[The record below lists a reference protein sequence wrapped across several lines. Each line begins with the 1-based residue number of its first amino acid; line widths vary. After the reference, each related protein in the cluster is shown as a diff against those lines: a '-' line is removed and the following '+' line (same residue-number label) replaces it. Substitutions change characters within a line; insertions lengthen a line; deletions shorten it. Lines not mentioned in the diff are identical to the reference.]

1 MEQEFNN
8 IINENKINKIN
19 DHIYLTNKQI
29 EVLNNHQINYQD
41 CHDLKELL
49 FLMDDIDDEEI
60 DEIAIDISELN
71 YYQYTNK

>member
-8 IINENKINKIN
+8 IINDNKINKIN

-29 EVLNNHQINYQD
+29 EVLNNHQVNYQN

-60 DEIAIDISELN
+60 DEIAMDISELN

>member
-8 IINENKINKIN
+8 LINDNKINKIN

-41 CHDLKELL
+41 CNDLKELL

-60 DEIAIDISELN
+60 DEIALEISELD

>member
-19 DHIYLTNKQI
+19 EHIYLTNKQI

-60 DEIAIDISELN
+60 DEIAMDISELN

>member
-8 IINENKINKIN
+8 LINDNKINKIN
-19 DHIYLTNKQI
+19 GHIYLTNKQI

-60 DEIAIDISELN
+60 DEIAMDISELN

>member
-8 IINENKINKIN
+8 LINENKINKIN

-29 EVLNNHQINYQD
+29 EVLNNHQVNYQD

-49 FLMDDIDDEEI
+49 FLIDDIDDEEI
-60 DEIAIDISELN
+60 DEIALEISELD
-71 YYQYTNK
+71 YYQYTKK

>member
-19 DHIYLTNKQI
+19 EHIYLTNKQI

-49 FLMDDIDDEEI
+49 FLIDDIDDEEI

>member
-8 IINENKINKIN
+8 LINDNKINKIN

-60 DEIAIDISELN
+60 DEIALEISELD

>member
-8 IINENKINKIN
+8 IINDNKINKIN

-60 DEIAIDISELN
+60 DEIAMDISELN

>member
-60 DEIAIDISELN
+60 DEIAMDISELN

>member
-49 FLMDDIDDEEI
+49 FLIDDIDDEEI
-60 DEIAIDISELN
+60 DEIAMDISELN

>member
-1 MEQEFNN
+1 MEREFNN
-8 IINENKINKIN
+8 IINDNKINKIN

>member
-8 IINENKINKIN
+8 IINENQINKIN

-60 DEIAIDISELN
+60 DEIAMDISELN

>member
-8 IINENKINKIN
+8 IINDNKINKIN

-29 EVLNNHQINYQD
+29 EVLNNHQVNYQD

-49 FLMDDIDDEEI
+49 FLIDDIDDEEI
-60 DEIAIDISELN
+60 DEIAMDISELN

>member
-19 DHIYLTNKQI
+19 DSIYLTNKQI
-29 EVLNNHQINYQD
+29 EVLQNHQIAYQN

-49 FLMDDIDDEEI
+49 FLIDDIDDEEI
-60 DEIAIDISELN
+60 EEIAMDISELN

>member
-8 IINENKINKIN
+8 IINDNKINKIN

-29 EVLNNHQINYQD
+29 EVLNNHQVNYQD

-60 DEIAIDISELN
+60 DEIAMDISELN

>member
-8 IINENKINKIN
+8 IINENQINKIN
-19 DHIYLTNKQI
+19 EHIYLTNKQI

-60 DEIAIDISELN
+60 DEIAMDISELN

>member
-8 IINENKINKIN
+8 IINDNKINKIN

-49 FLMDDIDDEEI
+49 FLIDDIDDEEI
-60 DEIAIDISELN
+60 DEIAMDISELN